1 MNYIPFYCLLG
12 FAVISTVLFL
22 IWRDYKKPA
31 FNALLKGIAS
41 FAFLSLALMS
51 VFLNETLTLPVL
63 FILLGLSASVFG
75 DLYLAGKDFK
85 NEHEEGAL
93 FAGFGSF
100 CITQIMYLLGM
111 IFLYGFTWWSFLIG
125 GMLTLSVL
133 LSEKL
138 FKMDFGKFR
147 IIVAIYSILLMTV
160 FAQGIMSFAMNG
172 YSLAGLLF
180 MLGYAFFAVSDLI
193 LSFIYFKKE
202 TKDVLN
208 TFNLLTYYVGQILIA
223 SALMFL

>member
-31 FNALLKGIAS
+31 FIALLKGIAS